1 MEEIMDATYH
11 VKAKEIGR
19 DFIQTLENTYQDR
32 ELVILTRD
40 DYAELE
46 KAQHNTEYLKRID
59 KAIRDIDEGKGIT
72 VTMEQLEAAD

>member
-1 MEEIMDATYH
+1 MDATYH
-11 VKAKEIGR
+11 VKAREIGR

-46 KAQHNTEYLKRID
+46 KAQRNAEYLKQID

-72 VTMEQLEAAD
+72 VTMEQLETMANE